1 MPHRYLQE
9 LTTASVVAAQQRYGS
24 RPAIERMT
32 AGWDTDATF
41 SDDETAFITERDNF
55 YLATVAENGW
65 PYLQHRGGPPG
76 FLHVLDP
83 VDGHSV
89 LGWADLRL
97 VPAVPVG
104 RQPRHVTPGLAAA
117 HGLRPPTPPQD
128 DLGHGARRRRAGR
141 RIRGPAGKAERARA
155 IGPCGSVVT
164 VVVQR
169 HDWNCPQH
177 ITPRFSEAELSD
189 ALEPV
194 RDELARLRAENQAL
208 REQANE
214 QAGRTP

>member
-89 LGWADLRL
+89 LGWADLRGNRQYL
-97 VPAVPVG
+97 SVGNLATSPRVSLLLMDYAHQRRLKIIGTARVVDARDAAFEDLLARLSVPGPSG
-104 RQPRHVTPGLAAA
+104 RV
-117 HGLRPPTPPQD
+117 
-128 DLGHGARRRRAGR
+128 
-141 RIRGPAGKAERARA
+141 ERL
-155 IGPCGSVVT
+155 IT
-164 VVVQR
+164 VDVQGY
-169 HDWNCPQH
+169 DWNCPQH